1 MKKID
6 KEKII
11 EGLNSSDPIER
22 ENALEALQE
31 RGPIVPFSE
40 VEKLAEDSDEFVRSA
55 FLETICVYGKEAV
68 HKFAFEALS
77 DPDELI
83 RIIAAECL
91 SDFPPPVERL
101 DEIIV
106 HLDDPDPIVRGYVAA
121 IFGGVGGERSVKI
134 LEDKLI
140 DEKDNAARIGF
151 LSTLCLLGEDYP
163 IEEICSMLE
172 SGDHNDRCA
181 AANTL
186 GAFFEGSEDL
196 NITEILQSALAAED
210 TVDGGEAIEGA
221 ILSINTA

>member
-1 MKKID
+1 MR
-6 KEKII
+6 
-11 EGLNSSDPIER
+11 ER
-22 ENALEALQE
+22 ESALELLQE

-55 FLETICVYGKEAV
+55 FLETTCVYGEAAV

-77 DPDELI
+77 DDDELI

-91 SDFPPPVERL
+91 SDFPPPEERL

-121 IFGGVGGERSVKI
+121 IFGGVGGEKSVNI
-134 LEDKLI
+134 LEKKLI
-140 DEKDNAARIGF
+140 GEEDNAARIGF

-172 SGDHNDRCA
+172 SDDHNDRCA

-186 GAFFEGSEDL
+186 GAFFEGSK
-196 NITEILQSALAAED
+196 NSKITDVLQSALGAES
-210 TVDGGEAIEGA
+210 TVEGGEAIERA
-221 ILSINTA
+221 ILSIDNGS